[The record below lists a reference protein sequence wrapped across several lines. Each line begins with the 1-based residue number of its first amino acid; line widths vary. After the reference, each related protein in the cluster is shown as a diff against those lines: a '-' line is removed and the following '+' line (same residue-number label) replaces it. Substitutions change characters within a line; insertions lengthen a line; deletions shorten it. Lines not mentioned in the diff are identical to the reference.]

1 MTNNKDKE
9 DEHHHGAV
17 EEVNDKEN
25 GLHVQVRRGY
35 QAPKAQYWWDT
46 ICSKASWYRVKYKSG
61 RFGKECET
69 PCWTTFYGG
78 RSEYTPYET
87 VPDWLQPLVEEVSRD
102 LKMTTPFNAMLLRLY
117 FDGNDEIAWHTDGR
131 TFLGA
136 TPTIASLSF
145 GCKATFQMRR
155 MTNVWP
161 PLDGS
166 AGDCIDRSTLQRD
179 FVVGDGDLLV
189 MMGATQKYWHHRVPK
204 ERGRRP
210 RLNINFRYIK
220 SGADAE
226 RGQRTYYK
234 YMVHG
239 DEDTPKSYSYKE
251 IMMMRGGMMNFAIP
265 KGRQCVPEATGNCK
279 DKDSAF
285 IGNDKRNNSAPL
297 KSLRTCADDTIFSY
311 LVAESIDERTFMAL
325 PEDIRK
331 ELVSDWKSRQRPPVV
346 ECSAVLNAKRKEKRQ
361 EIGAVHRYKQKKLT
375 LDAFFSST
383 TDAHETFKK

>member
-1 MTNNKDKE
+1 MAKDNKDNGK
-9 DEHHHGAV
+9 HHCAV
-17 EEVNDKEN
+17 EEINDKAI
-25 GLHVQVRRGY
+25 GLHVQVRRRY
-35 QAPKAQYWWDT
+35 QAPNKAQYWWDT
-46 ICSKASWYRVKYKSG
+46 ICRNASWHRVKYKSG
-61 RFGKECET
+61 RFGTKCET
-69 PCWTTFYGG
+69 PCWTTFFGG
-78 RSEYTPYET
+78 RAEYTPYKA
-87 VPDWLQPLVEEVSRD
+87 VPDWMQPLVDEVSRD
-102 LKMTTPFNAMLLRLY
+102 LKMTTPFNSMLLRLY

-131 TFLGA
+131 KFLGA

-166 AGDCIDRSTLQRD
+166 AGDCIDRSTPQRD

-189 MMGATQKYWHHRVPK
+189 MMGATQKHWHHRVPK

-220 SGADAE
+220 SGVDAE

-331 ELVSDWKSRQRPPVV
+331 ELVSDWKSRKRPPVV
-346 ECSAVLNAKRKEKRQ
+346 ECSAVLNAKRKEERQ